1 MSDLNAE
8 EGHARVT
15 RWYGDGQRTRKTPVL
30 GHGGFGDRRAYAVVN
45 CSSSVEPVRAV
56 VEAVPPEMTMATSSK

>member
-1 MSDLNAE
+1 MDVA
-8 EGHARVT
+8 EGHAPCHPVVRGRLADT
-15 RWYGDGQRTRKTPVL
+15 KTPVRR
-30 GHGGFGDRRAYAVVN
+30 HGGFGARRAYAVVN